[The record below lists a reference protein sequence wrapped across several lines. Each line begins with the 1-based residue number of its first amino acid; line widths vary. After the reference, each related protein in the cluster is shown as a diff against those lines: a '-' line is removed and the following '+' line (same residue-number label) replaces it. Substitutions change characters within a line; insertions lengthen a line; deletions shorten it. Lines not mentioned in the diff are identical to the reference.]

1 MAPFQRRGKAWGDH
15 QTALAEMCEK
25 AIAGSHAV
33 VFISYPIG
41 RVVEDILADRL

>member
-1 MAPFQRRGKAWGDH
+1 MDPFQRRGKAWGD

-25 AIAGSHAV
+25 AIAESHAV